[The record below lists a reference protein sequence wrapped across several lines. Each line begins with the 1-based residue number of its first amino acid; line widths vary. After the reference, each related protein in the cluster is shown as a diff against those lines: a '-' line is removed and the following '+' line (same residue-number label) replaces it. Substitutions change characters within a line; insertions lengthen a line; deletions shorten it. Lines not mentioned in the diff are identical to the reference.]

1 MVQQGKIRFI
11 HSAVLVKKKV
21 VIHMAVTTVD
31 LADIVDLVDMVT
43 VEEAVDTVEGVVD
56 IAEEVVMTIAEA
68 GTVGEVVL
76 DIVVVGIVV
85 EVEVT
90 VAEEDMDTVL
100 LVVIIVG
107 EVVMDTVVV
116 VIVVE
121 AEVIVE
127 VEVEGMGIVGE
138 EIMENVMIAT
148 TMEAM
153 ILDTNHPGNL
163 VLMDIRHQTSSVNT
177 KRKLFMLLKL
187 NINLRRNA
195 LRSSQRVVKR
205 NMRQEKA

>member
-11 HSAVLVKKKV
+11 HSAVPVKKKV
-21 VIHMAVTTVD
+21 VTHMAVTMVD
-31 LADIVDLVDMVT
+31 LADIVDLVAMVT
-43 VEEAVDTVEGVVD
+43 VEEAVDTVEVVVD

-76 DIVVVGIVV
+76 DIVVVVIVV
-85 EVEVT
+85 EAEVT

-116 VIVVE
+116 VIVAE

-138 EIMENVMIAT
+138 EITENVMTAT

-163 VLMDIRHQTSSVNT
+163 GLMDIRHQTSSVNT

-195 LRSSQRVVKR
+195 SRSSLRVVKR
-205 NMRQEKA
+205 NMRQGKA

>member
-1 MVQQGKIRFI
+1 
-11 HSAVLVKKKV
+11 
-21 VIHMAVTTVD
+21 MAVTTVD

-56 IAEEVVMTIAEA
+56 IAEEVVMAIAEA

-76 DIVVVGIVV
+76 DI
-85 EVEVT
+85 
-90 VAEEDMDTVL
+90 
-100 LVVIIVG
+100 
-107 EVVMDTVVV
+107 VVV

-177 KRKLFMLLKL
+177 KRKLFMSLKL

-195 LRSSQRVVKR
+195 LQSSLQVVKR